1 MKVELARLLDDPN
14 KAADAGSGERIRRI
28 SVSQQIQ
35 ESLRARIISL
45 DLKPGLSLS
54 RTDLASHYGVS
65 QTPVRDAMMKLEE
78 EGLLTIY
85 PQSKTEVSK
94 IDVDH
99 ARETQFLRLSL
110 ELEVTRTLTRQ
121 EDKSSIAPARQ
132 ILKLQE
138 TAHAEGDLGLFATF
152 DKRFHLSLFKAVG
165 LASLCQLVASRSGHI
180 DRLRNLNLPDP
191 GKPASILR
199 YHGLILAGIEAS
211 DETATETAVREH
223 LSGTLQQVDQ
233 IVARNPAFF

>member
-1 MKVELARLLDDPN
+1 
-14 KAADAGSGERIRRI
+14 
-28 SVSQQIQ
+28 
-35 ESLRARIISL
+35 
-45 DLKPGLSLS
+45 
-54 RTDLASHYGVS
+54 
-65 QTPVRDAMMKLEE
+65 MMKLEE

-110 ELEVTRTLTRQ
+110 ELEVTRTLARQ

>member
-1 MKVELARLLDDPN
+1 MTVELARLLDDPN
-14 KAADAGSGERIRRI
+14 RAADAGSGERIRRI

-54 RTDLASHYGVS
+54 RTDLATHYGVS

-110 ELEVTRTLTRQ
+110 ELEVTRTLARQ

-211 DETATETAVREH
+211 
-223 LSGTLQQVDQ
+223 
-233 IVARNPAFF
+233 